1 MKIYLARNQVQAGP
15 YTLEELN
22 TMLASGEVWLDDLIW
37 HSPMTAWQRLGDLT
51 QNQSYYQPNNTLP
64 PKPATLAEIQ
74 HKNKTRGFGDNVD
87 FHPDRTQSTDKPKRI
102 SVDEL
107 YGKKPVQS
115 PANPND
121 QPSSRTS
128 DVAISQNTQAVLAT
142 IGSRFMA
149 VMINFVLFMLALMP
163 FLQQFM
169 VLNPDPVLLNTG
181 DFETRMAY
189 AQELATQIPAQT
201 MTLSSILIAAYLI
214 IQLIL
219 IIARAQSFGKLVA
232 GIRTVDTQTLEKP
245 NFFKRFVL
253 RVVVLFFIYQLAS
266 ALPIAINM
274 ALILLMI
281 NYIMAARS
289 PIKQGW
295 HDKLAGTI
303 VVKTSE
309 VKFKK
314 KSDE

>member
-22 TMLASGEVWLDDLIW
+22 TMLASGEVWIDDLIW

-74 HKNKTRGFGDNVD
+74 HKTKTRGFGDNVD

-115 PANPND
+115 PASPND

-163 FLQQFM
+163 FL
-169 VLNPDPVLLNTG
+169 
-181 DFETRMAY
+181 
-189 AQELATQIPAQT
+189 
-201 MTLSSILIAAYLI
+201 
-214 IQLIL
+214 
-219 IIARAQSFGKLVA
+219 
-232 GIRTVDTQTLEKP
+232 
-245 NFFKRFVL
+245 
-253 RVVVLFFIYQLAS
+253 
-266 ALPIAINM
+266 
-274 ALILLMI
+274 
-281 NYIMAARS
+281 
-289 PIKQGW
+289 
-295 HDKLAGTI
+295 
-303 VVKTSE
+303 
-309 VKFKK
+309 
-314 KSDE
+314 

>member
-22 TMLASGEVWLDDLIW
+22 TMLASGEVVLDDLIW
-37 HSPMTAWQRLGDLT
+37 HSPMTTWQRLGDLI

-64 PKPATLAEIQ
+64 PEPATLAEI
-74 HKNKTRGFGDNVD
+74 KEKTEPRGFGDNVD
-87 FHPDRTQSTDKPKRI
+87 FNPNHAQSADKPKRV
-102 SVDEL
+102 SVEEL
-107 YGKKPVQS
+107 YGKKPVQ
-115 PANPND
+115 PATNPSHQ
-121 QPSSRTS
+121 QPNQSS
-128 DVAISQNTQAVLAT
+128 DVVVSKDTQAVLAS

-169 VLNPDPVLLNTG
+169 ALNPDPVLLNTG
-181 DFETRMAY
+181 DFEARMAY
-189 AQELATQIPAQT
+189 AQELAAQMPAQT
-201 MTLSSILIAAYLI
+201 MTLSSILIIAYLL
-214 IQLIL
+214 IQFVLIVS
-219 IIARAQSFGKLVA
+219 RAQSFGKLVA
-232 GIRTVDTQTLEKP
+232 GIRTVDAQTLEKP
-245 NFFKRFVL
+245 NFFKRVVL

-281 NYIMAARS
+281 NYIMVARS

-295 HDKLAGTI
+295 HDKLAGTV

-314 KSDE
+314 KSDQ